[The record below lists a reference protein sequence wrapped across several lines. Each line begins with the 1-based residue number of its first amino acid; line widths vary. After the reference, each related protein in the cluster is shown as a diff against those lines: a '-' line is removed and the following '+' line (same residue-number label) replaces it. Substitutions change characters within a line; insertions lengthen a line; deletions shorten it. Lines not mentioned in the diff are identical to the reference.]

1 MHRKLLDCSVC
12 VNKKVTNNMMDTLK
26 LFLTTHLKRHP
37 TQIGGF
43 TLIELL
49 VGMIL
54 AGLVITPLMSFMTNI
69 LDTSRREE
77 AKATSEQEVQ
87 SAVDYIAQDL
97 KQAVYIY
104 NAAGLNNNNL
114 NTYPGISGIKNQIP
128 PEALVPG
135 CTNNPPND
143 ICLPVLVFWKRD
155 IREVV
160 SRGAT
165 TNNTF
170 DTFVYSL
177 VAYYLI
183 KGNDP
188 DETWSKAARL
198 GRFQI
203 TDAVKEPTNVDIYI
217 EARSAG
223 FQRFDLRTPGI
234 TLEEKMNRW
243 QKKPDETYT
252 TTVDTLVDYID
263 TSSLN
268 PNCPTATQPNIQQ
281 VPANLGGG
289 FSACVNSSNTSAQI
303 YLRGN
308 ALARIE
314 AGSNCVKQSY
324 PEGNRQSNYC
334 PTTSIQI
341 QGRGLLNAN

>member
-1 MHRKLLDCSVC
+1 MC
-12 VNKKVTNNMMDTLK
+12 VNKKVTNNIMDTLK
-26 LFLTTHLKRHP
+26 LFLTTHLKRRL

-104 NAAGLNNNNL
+104 NAVGLNNNNL

-135 CTNNPPND
+135 CINNPPND
-143 ICLPVLVFWKRD
+143 ICVPVLVFWKRD
-155 IREVV
+155 IKEVV
-160 SRGAT
+160 SREAI

-203 TDAVKEPTNVDIYI
+203 TDAIKEPTNVDNYI
-217 EARSAG
+217 ESRSAG
-223 FQRFDLRTPGI
+223 FQRFDLRAPGI

-243 QKKPDETYT
+243 QKKPDEKYT

-281 VPANLGGG
+281 VPANLVGG

-308 ALARIE
+308 ALARI
-314 AGSNCVKQSY
+314 ASGANCDGQA
-324 PEGNRQSNYC
+324 NYC

-341 QGRGLLNAN
+341 QGRGLLNAD